1 MLRAWR
7 VPSSPHNS
15 VVVETK
21 AHLGRNLGLG
31 GVSFVAKKVVGKCKE
46 VATNGNGLGIELILK
61 F

>member
-1 MLRAWR
+1 M
-7 VPSSPHNS
+7 PSSPHNS
-15 VVVETK
+15 AVVETK